1 MKKKKPCRTLAKRV
15 LGALP
20 KGSISAALDVDILK
34 GYTSLPKG
42 SIYQILVKRFWLFFA
57 GSFGQNGLNQQSLDQ
72 RDCAQ
77 TGVRLK
83 KETVGGG
90 VARLF
95 CRVVLLSFLF
105 LVSLFLGCLFVKG
118 LDK

>member
-1 MKKKKPCRTLAKRV
+1 MLISYKGLHFLAKREYIPDPCQKV
-15 LGALP
+15 L
-20 KGSISAALDVDILK
+20 V
-34 GYTSLPKG
+34 
-42 SIYQILVKRFWLFFA
+42 VFA

-95 CRVVLLSFLF
+95 YRVVLLSFF
-105 LVSLFLGCLFVKG
+105 VFGFTVSGVPFCQRLR
-118 LDK
+118 

>member
-1 MKKKKPCRTLAKRV
+1 M
-15 LGALP
+15 
-20 KGSISAALDVDILK
+20 
-34 GYTSLPKG
+34 
-42 SIYQILVKRFWLFFA
+42 
-57 GSFGQNGLNQQSLDQ
+57 NQQSLDQ

-95 CRVVLLSFLF
+95 YRVVLLSFLF

-118 LDK
+118 LDKKVTIWVSSTLVRDSFGVSHQKK

>member
-1 MKKKKPCRTLAKRV
+1 M
-15 LGALP
+15 
-20 KGSISAALDVDILK
+20 
-34 GYTSLPKG
+34 
-42 SIYQILVKRFWLFFA
+42 
-57 GSFGQNGLNQQSLDQ
+57 
-72 RDCAQ
+72 
-77 TGVRLK
+77 K

-95 CRVVLLSFLF
+95 YRVVLLSFLF